1 VASLLFPAY
10 FLTMNSEAKQFLFDL
25 LNASSPTGFETEGQ
39 KVWMTRV
46 GRFADSV
53 ENDTYGTAWAVKN
66 GLASDLKIMVAAH
79 ADEIGFMV
87 HYISDE
93 GFVYVERMGGMD
105 RTIARG
111 KRVRI
116 LGDKGPVQG
125 VIGNTAIHLRDKD
138 SDKVPEIHDLFV
150 DVGAKSREEAA
161 GFGLRV
167 GHPAVYVDSAEE
179 LIPGRLIG
187 RALDNR
193 INGFVLTQVLEKIV
207 ALDEKPTATVQLVNA
222 AQEEIGGAGA
232 TMIAYRL
239 EPNFALVLDVTH
251 ATDSPGIDK
260 NRHGGVKLGEGPSV
274 THGTSNHPLLVKR
287 LISIAEEFQIPIQH
301 ESSSRGTGTDTDS
314 VFQSKSGIPSA
325 LISIPMRY
333 MHSTIE
339 MVDFRDVERVV
350 DLVTQFILSVKSAK
364 EFKTKIV

>member
-1 VASLLFPAY
+1 
-10 FLTMNSEAKQFLFDL
+10 MNSDAKHFLFDL
-25 LNASSPTGFETEGQ
+25 LNTSSPTGFETEGQ
-39 KVWMTRV
+39 KVWMTHV

-53 ENDTYGTAWAVKN
+53 ENDAYGTAWAIRKGTVP
-66 GLASDLKIMVAAH
+66 DLKIMVAAH
-79 ADEIGFMV
+79 ADEIGFMIN
-87 HYISDE
+87 YISDD
-93 GFVYVERMGGMD
+93 GFVYVNRMGGID

-111 KRVRI
+111 KRVRFM
-116 LGDKGPVQG
+116 GDKGPVLG
-125 VIGNTAIHLRDKD
+125 VIGNTAIHLREKD
-138 SDKVPEIHDLFV
+138 ADKVPEIHDLFV
-150 DVGAKSREEAA
+150 DLGARSREEVASY
-161 GFGLRV
+161 GLRV

-179 LIPGRLIG
+179 LIPGRLVG

-193 INGFVLTQVLEKIV
+193 ISGFVLAQVLEQIAGLAV
-207 ALDEKPTATVQLVNA
+207 APAATVQLVNA
-222 AQEEIGGAGA
+222 VQEEIGGSGA

-239 EPNFALVLDVTH
+239 EPNFAIVLDVTH

-260 NRHGGVKLGEGPSV
+260 NKYGGVKLGQGPSV

-339 MVDFRDVERVV
+339 MVDLEDVERVV
-350 DLVTQFILSVKSAK
+350 DLVAQFILSVKSAE
-364 EFKTKIV
+364 EFRTKIV